1 MTEQNHLQVFSL
13 TLRTKSPVFIGN
25 GCSATKKEYLFNSR
39 SNMVSFPDEGKLFD
53 FLVSRNLVDAYEAF
67 MVRDTDRDLFSFLKR
82 NAVAPPEIEAFTRYK
97 VDAADALDD
106 DHALKEIQRFTRNA
120 AGQIYVPGSS
130 IKGALR
136 TVLLKAML
144 LEKPPHAPSRDV
156 LYDKRQNIESAYFHT
171 LSLKQEQSNPL
182 NSILQGVRVSDSLP
196 IPDRA
201 LCITRKIDE
210 FPDNTYNSINVCRE
224 CIRPGTIITGTI
236 TLDQSILQGK
246 LTVDSICQAI
256 AAASRH
262 YQETVLSHY
271 PQVQN
276 YMNCKTIL
284 LGGGVGFQ
292 SKTVTELY
300 FRKDALSVTSDVLNR
315 SFPKH
320 HHERDASEG
329 ISPRALKQT
338 DFQNAAYPYG
348 VCEVTLR

>member
-25 GCSATKKEYLFNSR
+25 GRSAEKKEYLFNSR
-39 SNMVSFPDEGKLFD
+39 SNVVSFPDEEKLFD
-53 FLVSRNLVDAYEAF
+53 FLVSRNLVDAYESF
-67 MVRDTDRDLFSFLKR
+67 MVGNTDRDLFSFLKR
-82 NAVAPPEIEAFTRYK
+82 NAVGSSEIEAFTRYK

-106 DHALKEIQRFTRNA
+106 NHTLKEIQRFTRNA
-120 AGQIYVPGSS
+120 AGQIYIPGSS

-144 LEKPPHAPSRDV
+144 LEAPPRNPSRDA
-156 LYDKRQNIESAYFHT
+156 LNDKKQNMEAAYFHT

-182 NSILQGVRVSDSLP
+182 NSILQGMRVSDSLP
-196 IPDRA
+196 VPDRA

-224 CIRPGTIITGTI
+224 CIRPGTTIRSTI

-246 LTVDSICQAI
+246 LTADTLRQAI

-262 YQETVLSHY
+262 YQQTVLTHY
-271 PQVQN
+271 PQAEN
-276 YMNCKTIL
+276 YMNSATIL

-300 FRKDALSVTSDVLNR
+300 FGTNSLSVTSDILNR
-315 SFPKH
+315 SFPRH
-320 HHERDASEG
+320 HHERDAAEK

-348 VCEVTLR
+348 VCEVTIR